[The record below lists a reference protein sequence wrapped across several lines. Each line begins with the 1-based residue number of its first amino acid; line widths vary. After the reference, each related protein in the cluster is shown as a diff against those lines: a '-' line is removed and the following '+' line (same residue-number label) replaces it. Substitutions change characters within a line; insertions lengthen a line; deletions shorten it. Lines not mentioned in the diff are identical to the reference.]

1 MPRCNLVGTDTNTY
15 ALSAV
20 SQGMHIQEDVQTGD
34 VTFYIGYARFPNS
47 VAFHEKNSQLRYPNL
62 VYSYY
67 SVDKQVFHKL
77 LRPANTR

>member
-1 MPRCNLVGTDTNTY
+1 MGTSTNTY

-34 VTFYIGYARFPNS
+34 ITFYIGYAQFPNS
-47 VAFHEKNSQLRYPNL
+47 VDFHGTNNQSRYPNL

-67 SVDKQVFHKL
+67 SVDKRVFHKL
-77 LRPANTR
+77 LRHANTH